1 MLAYADASIAAHLFG
16 AAVLPRPTPF
26 VRVRRDRIAIT
37 RSDGPSWARG
47 KPPAGSVAAR
57 RYAGLS
63 GHAYAQVSSWR
74 CDRMSSRQ
82 VCPAR
87 GLALREPEPLCGA
100 QAAHPGF
107 RWLLAAARQPPSPF
121 PGVGRQPGPPGRN
134 QTGSLVERLRAGYEP
149 RRRWL
154 RILLRGLARWPL
166 ARTTARSVTD
176 GMHRLCRATAQRPQN
191 AIGRNN
197 GCAHS
202 PSGNG
207 CPAYT
212 VYNA

>member
-1 MLAYADASIAAHLFG
+1 MGRHGPEGRPRPAPSPPAATPGYPVARTPRFRHG
-16 AAVLPRPTPF
+16 AATVCQAVRFVL
-26 VRVRRDRIAIT
+26 RVALRCGNLSRF
-37 RSDGPSWARG
+37 
-47 KPPAGSVAAR
+47 AAR
-57 RYAGLS
+57 RRLTSDFAGFWPRR
-63 GHAYAQVSSWR
+63 A
-74 CDRMSSRQ
+74 SRQ
-82 VCPAR
+82 ARSPASA
-87 GLALREPEPLCGA
+87 GN
-100 QAAHPGF
+100 Q
-107 RWLLAAARQPPSPF
+107 
-121 PGVGRQPGPPGRN
+121 GRQGGTKREV
-134 QTGSLVERLRAGYEP
+134 LVERLRAGYEP

-191 AIGRNN
+191 ATGRNN